1 MRTLI
6 IHPTDRTTDFLTPIY
21 ENIPDKFVIN
31 GGVSKNDLKEVIP
44 LFDRVIMCG
53 HGTPKGL
60 LSVGQFDTQFGYI
73 IDETFIDVLSEK
85 TENIY
90 IWCNADQFVRKH
102 NLKGFYSG
110 MFVSE
115 VGESIYCGIP
125 SPQDIVT
132 ESNDTFSNI
141 LSKYIN
147 NNVSVIHKEV
157 KKEYGEF
164 SLSNPIGYYNNK
176 RLYLTT

>member
-1 MRTLI
+1 
-6 IHPTDRTTDFLTPIY
+6 
-21 ENIPDKFVIN
+21 
-31 GGVSKNDLKEVIP
+31 
-44 LFDRVIMCG
+44 
-53 HGTPKGL
+53 
-60 LSVGQFDTQFGYI
+60 
-73 IDETFIDVLSEK
+73 
-85 TENIY
+85 
-90 IWCNADQFVRKH
+90 
-102 NLKGFYSG
+102 

-115 VGESIYCGIP
+115 VGESIYCGVP